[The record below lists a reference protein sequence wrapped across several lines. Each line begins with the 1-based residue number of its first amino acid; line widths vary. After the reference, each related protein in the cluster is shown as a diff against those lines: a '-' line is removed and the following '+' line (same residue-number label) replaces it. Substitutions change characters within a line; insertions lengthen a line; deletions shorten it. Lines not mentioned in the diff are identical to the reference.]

1 MTNIAKYHHQ
11 VSNLVLLALTIAHL
25 VRGPDG
31 GGTKRSRL
39 LLLFFSIS
47 FYCILLVLMMFEI
60 RLYPSAI
67 EIKTTLN
74 LHFPIK

>member
-39 LLLFFSIS
+39 LLLFFNC
-47 FYCILLVLMMFEI
+47 FLLVLMMFEI

>member
-39 LLLFFSIS
+39 LLLFFNR
-47 FYCILLVLMMFEI
+47 FLLVLMMFEI

-74 LHFPIK
+74 LHFSFK